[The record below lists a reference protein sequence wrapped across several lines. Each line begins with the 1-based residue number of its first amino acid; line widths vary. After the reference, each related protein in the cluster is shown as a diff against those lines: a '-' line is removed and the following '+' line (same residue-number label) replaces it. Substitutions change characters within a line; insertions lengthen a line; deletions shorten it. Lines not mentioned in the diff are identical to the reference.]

1 MFRLT
6 KSTFLSSKS
15 ILEVLVYNKED
26 SYQLGFQFSY
36 VQPTFTCSKLTKEQG
51 VNIVN
56 LEHVVAGWKVSER
69 LCKSQNK
76 MLVLHDNSL
85 ALVLQ
90 KDECL

>member
-1 MFRLT
+1 M
-6 KSTFLSSKS
+6 
-15 ILEVLVYNKED
+15 
-26 SYQLGFQFSY
+26 
-36 VQPTFTCSKLTKEQG
+36 
-51 VNIVN
+51 NIVN
-56 LEHVVAGWKVSER
+56 LEHVVASWEVSER

>member
-1 MFRLT
+1 M
-6 KSTFLSSKS
+6 
-15 ILEVLVYNKED
+15 
-26 SYQLGFQFSY
+26 
-36 VQPTFTCSKLTKEQG
+36 
-51 VNIVN
+51 NIVN

-90 KDECL
+90 KGECLWKVKSMNFQFF